1 MEIFRKFGFDK
12 PLFII
17 ILAILC
23 FGLVMVFS
31 SSVIL
36 ANEKY
41 QKPFFFFIS
50 QLIGVIL
57 GIVLAFLVLTVKYPF
72 YQNKYFIVGLLVLSI
87 SLLILCLL
95 LPSLGVTKRWLYL
108 YGFRFQPSEL
118 AKLSLILYFAYYF
131 DRRQDRLNE
140 IQTLFL
146 PLGILFL
153 FIFLIVKE
161 PDHSTA
167 LIIFIISILM
177 LFIGGIKLKYFL
189 FTGLVSLTIISLNMI
204 KSTYA
209 LTRIFTFISPERD
222 PLGSGFQAL
231 QSKLAVGSGGIFG
244 VSLGEST
251 QKLFFLPCA
260 HTDYI
265 YAIIGEELGILG
277 TISVLLLFC
286 LFFWRG
292 MVVSWRAPNTFSRLA
307 AAGITFSIFFQA
319 MLNIS
324 IVLGLGP
331 PTGLPLPLFSYGR
344 SSLIV
349 TMFSIAILMHISQ
362 RKRNDRI

>member
-12 PLFII
+12 PLFFVIM
-17 ILAILC
+17 AILC
-23 FGLVMVFS
+23 YGLVMVFS

-41 QKPFFFFIS
+41 QEPFFFFIS
-50 QLIGVIL
+50 QLIGVML
-57 GIVLAFLVLTVKYPF
+57 GIVLAFLILTVKFPF
-72 YQNKYFIVGLLVLSI
+72 YQNKYFIIGLLILSI
-87 SLLILCLL
+87 SLLTLCLL
-95 LPSLGVTKRWLYL
+95 LPSLGSTKRWLYL
-108 YGFRFQPSEL
+108 FGFRFQPSEL
-118 AKLSLILYFAYYF
+118 AKLSLILFFAYYL
-131 DRRQDRLNE
+131 DRKQNNLKE
-140 IQTLFL
+140 IKTLL
-146 PLGILFL
+146 VQLGILFL
-153 FIFLIVKE
+153 FIFLISE
-161 PDHSTA
+161 DPDHSTG
-167 LIIFIISILM
+167 LIICIISIVL
-177 LFIGGIKLKYFL
+177 LFIGGVKCNFFL
-189 FTGLVSLTIISLNMI
+189 LTGVASLTFIAFSLI

-277 TISVLLLFC
+277 TISVLLLFG

-292 MVVSWRAPNTFSRLA
+292 LLVSWKAPNTFSRLA

-344 SSLIV
+344 SSL
-349 TMFSIAILMHISQ
+349 TMTIFSIAILLHISQ

>member
-1 MEIFRKFGFDK
+1 VEIFRKFGFDK
-12 PLFII
+12 PLFFI

-41 QKPFFFFIS
+41 QGPFFFFTS
-50 QLIGVIL
+50 QLIGVLL
-57 GIVLAFLVLTVKYPF
+57 GIVLAFLILTVKYPF
-72 YQNKYFIVGLLVLSI
+72 YQNKYFII
-87 SLLILCLL
+87 TLLILSLSLLTICLM
-95 LPSLGVTKRWLYL
+95 LPSLGGTKRWLYL
-108 YGFRFQPSEL
+108 FGLRFQPSEL
-118 AKLSLILYFAYYF
+118 AKLSLILFFAYYF
-131 DRRQDRLNE
+131 DRNQNRIKE
-140 IQTLFL
+140 IQTLII
-146 PLGILFL
+146 PLGILFS
-153 FIFLIVKE
+153 FIFLIIKE

-167 LIIFIISILM
+167 LIIFIVSILM
-177 LFIGGIKLKYFL
+177 LFIGGTKIKYFL
-189 FTGLVSLTIISLNMI
+189 FTGFATLTFIAFSLI
-204 KSTYA
+204 KSSYA

-265 YAIIGEELGILG
+265 FAIIGEELGFFG
-277 TISVLLLFC
+277 TISVLLLFG
-286 LFFWRG
+286 LFLWRG
-292 MVVSWRAPNTFSRLA
+292 LVISWKAPNNFSRLA

-344 SSLIV
+344 SSL
-349 TMFSIAILMHISQ
+349 TMIIFSIAILLHISQ

>member
-12 PLFII
+12 PLFFI

-23 FGLVMVFS
+23 YGLVMVFS

-36 ANEKY
+36 ADEKY
-41 QKPFFFFIS
+41 DEPFFFFIN
-50 QLIGVIL
+50 QLIGVAL
-57 GIVLAFLVLTVKYPF
+57 GIVLAFLILTVKFPF
-72 YQNKYFIVGLLVLSI
+72 YQNKYFIIGLLILSVL
-87 SLLILCLL
+87 LLTLCLL
-95 LPSLGVTKRWLYL
+95 LPSFGPTKRWLYFL
-108 YGFRFQPSEL
+108 GFRFQPTEL
-118 AKLSLILYFAYYF
+118 AKLSSILFFAYYL
-131 DRRQDRLNE
+131 DRNQNRLKE
-140 IQTLFL
+140 IQTLL
-146 PLGILFL
+146 VPLGIIFL
-153 FIFLIVKE
+153 FIFLIIKE

-167 LIIFIISILM
+167 LIIFIISIVM
-177 LFIGGIKLKYFL
+177 LFIGGVKFKFFL
-189 FTGLVSLTIISLNMI
+189 FTGVTSLAFIAFSMI
-204 KSTYA
+204 RSTYA
-209 LTRIFTFISPERD
+209 LNRIFTFLSPDRD

-277 TISVLLLFC
+277 TVSVLLLFG
-286 LFFWRG
+286 LFLWRG
-292 MVVSWRAPNTFSRLA
+292 LIVSWKAPNTFCRLA
-307 AAGITFSIFFQA
+307 AAGITFAIFFQA

-331 PTGLPLPLFSYGR
+331 PTGLPLPLFSFGR
-344 SSLIV
+344 SSLI
-349 TMFSIAILMHISQ
+349 TTIFGIAILLHISQ